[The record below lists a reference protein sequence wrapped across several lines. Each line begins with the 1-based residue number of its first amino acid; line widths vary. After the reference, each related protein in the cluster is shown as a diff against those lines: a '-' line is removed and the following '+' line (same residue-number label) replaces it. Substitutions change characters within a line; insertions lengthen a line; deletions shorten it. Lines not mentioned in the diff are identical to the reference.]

1 MPESD
6 PLAFR
11 IVALGTTLMRTCL
24 GQGDAGDEQSAR
36 EICRQIATM
45 DNTHRILAVASG
57 GVWAAFGSPEEIE
70 ADVWK
75 DIIDIT
81 RIFLRSDVYDGLI
94 TLASASMILMVNA
107 GISLGPAD
115 DLVLAAEQ
123 AWRIE
128 HHELALT
135 AARTAL
141 AYAQSGTRNRVVA
154 LSLIARITNAAD
166 DIEAVQVE
174 AAECQAGKVD
184 IGDVDLLVPGPRAA
198 SSGGYALAIE
208 ALDAGDRAA
217 AAGHLADETHRL
229 LELGRDPEA
238 ITGLER
244 AFRAMSSTDIDVP
257 ELRSGL
263 VTVVRHL
270 RTRQRFG
277 SVPPAVRAALE
288 LVIFVLRADP
298 DPSIVSVTIELMEA
312 LADAGLSE
320 VALQGDKELP
330 AIVEAQLADSARDF
344 PLWPSLQD
352 CIDGLDE
359 AFALIL
365 RNIGRGPLT
374 KSRWLSAFIV
384 PPKGVLT
391 DARPITGT
399 AAAVLATL
407 GSHDPDEIAGIDLS
421 ALDDAVLQFLPNG
434 AFDLLRQH
442 PGRGLVIVPDGPLW
456 NVPWQ
461 AAPSL
466 RGTDISL
473 APSLTMYHRLTAPP
487 QRIRHVVALID
498 DTVDDADLVIDE
510 LYAARASGRLTV
522 DFAPASIGAEC
533 DLLIVLAHGAGA
545 GLRFET
551 ALFGGSLN
559 AHEIAQQAKCRTA
572 IIAAC
577 WSAQSP
583 PFALPLNLPTSLL
596 LQDCSSCVGGLWP
609 LPQRET
615 ARFIARIVARIAG
628 GSSLHHAVSRARN
641 VESPSLAGSW
651 GMIATGRLGVE
662 RDGGDGT

>member
-1 MPESD
+1 
-6 PLAFR
+6 
-11 IVALGTTLMRTCL
+11 
-24 GQGDAGDEQSAR
+24 
-36 EICRQIATM
+36 M
-45 DNTHRILAVASG
+45 DDSHKILAVASG
-57 GVWAAFGSPEEIE
+57 GVWAAFGPLDQID
-70 ADVWK
+70 ADGWQ

-81 RIFLRSDVYDGLI
+81 RVFLRSTVYDGLL
-94 TLASASMILMVNA
+94 TLASASMVLMVNA
-107 GISLGPAD
+107 GLSLRPAD

-123 AWRIE
+123 AWKIE

-135 AARTAL
+135 AARMAL
-141 AYAQSGTRNRVVA
+141 AHAQSGTRNRVVA

-166 DIEAVQVE
+166 DIEAVQAE
-174 AAECQAGKVD
+174 AAVCTARNVD
-184 IGDVDLLVPGPRAA
+184 IGDIDLLVPGPTAA
-198 SSGGYALAIE
+198 SSGGYALAIQ
-208 ALDAGDRAA
+208 ALNAGDRAG

-244 AFRAMSSTDIDVP
+244 AFRAMRSTDIDVP

-263 VTVVRHL
+263 VAVVRHL

-288 LVIFVLRADP
+288 LVIFVLQADP
-298 DPSIVSVTIELMEA
+298 DPSIVSVTVELMEA

-320 VALQGDKELP
+320 VGLQGDHELP
-330 AIVEAQLADSARDF
+330 AIVEAQLADTARQF

-352 CIDGLDE
+352 CIDGLGE
-359 AFALIL
+359 TFALIL

-384 PPKGVLT
+384 PPSGVLA
-391 DARPITGT
+391 DARPITDT

-407 GSHDPDEIAGIDLS
+407 GSNDPGEIAGIDLS
-421 ALDDAVLQFLPNG
+421 ALDDAVLQLFPPG
-434 AFDLLRQH
+434 AIDLLRQH
-442 PGRGLVIVPDGPLW
+442 PRRGLVIVPDGPLW

-461 AAPSL
+461 AVPSL
-466 RGTDISL
+466 RATDISL
-473 APSLTMYHRLTAPP
+473 APSLTVYHRLPDPP
-487 QRIRHVVALID
+487 RRIRHVVALID

-510 LYAARASGRLTV
+510 LLAARASGRLTV
-522 DFAPASIGAEC
+522 DFAPASISAEC
-533 DLLIVLAHGAGA
+533 DLLIVLAHGAGS

-559 AHEIAQQAKCRTA
+559 AYEIAMQAKCRTA
-572 IIAAC
+572 VIAAC

-596 LQDCSSCVGGLWP
+596 LQGCTSCVGGLWP

-615 ARFIARIVARIAG
+615 ARFIARIVARVAE
-628 GSSLHHAVSRARN
+628 GSSLQEAVSNARDLK
-641 VESPSLAGSW
+641 SPNLAGSW

-662 RDGGDGT
+662 RDGGDTT